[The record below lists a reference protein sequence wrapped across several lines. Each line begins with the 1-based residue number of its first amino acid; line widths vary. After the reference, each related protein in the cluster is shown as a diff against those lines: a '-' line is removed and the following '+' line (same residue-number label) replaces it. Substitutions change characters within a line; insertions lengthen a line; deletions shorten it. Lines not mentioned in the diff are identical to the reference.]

1 MRRSILSVAL
11 PLLLLLLIAIPTQ
24 QINAALWDRGGGLIY
39 DDVLDVTWLQDANYL
54 ETSGYEPDGTLN
66 WYQAVTWADNLSYY
80 DAVRNVTWNDWRLP
94 NTLPVNGVDY
104 NYDYTNDG
112 STDNG
117 YNISAPG
124 SAYPNSTGSEL
135 AYMYYVN
142 LGNLGYRDLSGST
155 QNGWGL
161 ENTGPFINLSGAH
174 FWSGTENASD
184 PDYAWNFWFF
194 YGRQDDMTKTYW
206 DYSAWAVMD
215 GDVSAVP
222 IPGAIYLLGSGLVGL
237 FAVRRRKS

>member
-11 PLLLLLLIAIPTQ
+11 PLFLLILISIPTTT
-24 QINAALWDRGGGLIY
+24 NAALWDRGGGLIY

-80 DAVRNVTWNDWRLP
+80 DSVRNVTWTDWRLP
-94 NTLPVNGVDY
+94 NTLPVNSVDY
-104 NYDYTNDG
+104 NYEYSRDG
-112 STDNG
+112 STDEG

-124 SAYPNSTGSEL
+124 SAYPGSTGSEM

-142 LGNLGYRDLSGST
+142 LGNIGYYGIDGSF
-155 QNGWGL
+155 QYDYGP
-161 ENTGPFINLSGAH
+161 ENMGPFMNIRNGGAYWSETEYGPDAGNAWDFSFH
-174 FWSGTENASD
+174 F
-184 PDYAWNFWFF
+184 
-194 YGRQDDMTKTYW
+194 GRQQDYNKGYW

-237 FAVRRRKS
+237 VAVRKRKS